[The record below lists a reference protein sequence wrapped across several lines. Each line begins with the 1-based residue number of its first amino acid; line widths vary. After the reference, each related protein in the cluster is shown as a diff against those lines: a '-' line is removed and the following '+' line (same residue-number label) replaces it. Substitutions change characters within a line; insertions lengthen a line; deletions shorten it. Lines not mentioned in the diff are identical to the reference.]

1 MSCVSMGNGLFG
13 PNGGRDGSKVGRLGM
28 GISTFEIGM
37 VGSTRGVGRGS
48 FAIRSIVAKEG
59 LGGDGLVVD
68 GGRSPKISRRVGDEG
83 GVENN
88 SSSGSR
94 VMGIGV
100 MIFVV

>member
-1 MSCVSMGNGLFG
+1 
-13 PNGGRDGSKVGRLGM
+13 M
-28 GISTFEIGM
+28 GISIFGLGM
-37 VGSTRGVGRGS
+37 DGSTSGVGRGS

-68 GGRSPKISRRVGDEG
+68 GGRSPRISRRVGDDG
-83 GVENN
+83 GVENK